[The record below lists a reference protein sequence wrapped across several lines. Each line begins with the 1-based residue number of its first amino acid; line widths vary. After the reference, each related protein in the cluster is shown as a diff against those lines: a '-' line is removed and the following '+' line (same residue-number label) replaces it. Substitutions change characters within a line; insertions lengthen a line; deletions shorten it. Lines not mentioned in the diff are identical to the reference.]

1 MSKSKHVQPTPRVWV
16 GACTLCDGC
25 ILAAGHRG
33 KHKVAEMEEEE
44 YEVELILSE
53 RRGRAGGGPAPRAAR
68 RCETET
74 APLARSAGSEY
85 LVKWKGYGEE
95 RNTWEPEANLLT
107 AEVQAEAAKVREAG
121 LPRTAAGLQKAVVVT
136 LKAVLAAR
144 GLDTSG
150 QKAQLVAR
158 LVSALQGASHDY

>member
-1 MSKSKHVQPTPRVWV
+1 MAAPSSLKEEP
-16 GACTLCDGC
+16 
-25 ILAAGHRG
+25 LAPSGFYG
-33 KHKVAEMEEEE
+33 K
-44 YEVELILSE
+44 LG
-53 RRGRAGGGPAPRAAR
+53 GRAGPGRGHTSTPTIPEHDSDDDWEVEAVVEY
-68 RCETET
+68 RCVYGTEQW
-74 APLARSAGSEY
+74 

-158 LVSALQGASHDY
+158 LLSVLQGE

>member
-1 MSKSKHVQPTPRVWV
+1 M
-16 GACTLCDGC
+16 GALR
-25 ILAAGHRG
+25 AAAAANPNLPARRQHY
-33 KHKVAEMEEEE
+33 KVSDESLHAIRAEMPTAADDW
-44 YEVELILSE
+44 EVEAVVE
-53 RRGRAGGGPAPRAAR
+53 Y
-68 RCETET
+68 RCVYGIEQW
-74 APLARSAGSEY
+74 

-121 LPRTAAGLQKAVVVT
+121 LPLTAAGLQKAVVVT

-150 QKAQLVAR
+150 QKAQLVEHV
-158 LVSALQGASHDY
+158 LSALQGE

>member
-1 MSKSKHVQPTPRVWV
+1 MTVLVPARRVRV
-16 GACTLCDGC
+16 VDVELKECRSGAGR
-25 ILAAGHRG
+25 AAAANPNLPARRQQFKISDESVHAIR
-33 KHKVAEMEEEE
+33 AEMPTADDDW
-44 YEVELILSE
+44 EVEAVVE
-53 RRGRAGGGPAPRAAR
+53 Y
-68 RCETET
+68 RCVYGTEQW
-74 APLARSAGSEY
+74 

-158 LVSALQGASHDY
+158 LLSVLQGE

>member
-1 MSKSKHVQPTPRVWV
+1 MGVC
-16 GACTLCDGC
+16 A
-25 ILAAGHRG
+25 
-33 KHKVAEMEEEE
+33 
-44 YEVELILSE
+44 
-53 RRGRAGGGPAPRAAR
+53 
-68 RCETET
+68 
-74 APLARSAGSEY
+74 SA
-85 LVKWKGYGEE
+85 YGEE

-150 QKAQLVAR
+150 QKAQLVVR
-158 LVSALQGASHDY
+158 VLSALQGE

>member
-1 MSKSKHVQPTPRVWV
+1 MGAVIDFAENYSHEPRFEHQSKYFSQVQSTIVPVVLMFRVEDL
-16 GACTLCDGC
+16 TN
-25 ILAAGHRG
+25 IS
-33 KHKVAEMEEEE
+33 EEEHAK
-44 YEVELILSE
+44 LIAL
-53 RRGRAGGGPAPRAAR
+53 
-68 RCETET
+68 
-74 APLARSAGSEY
+74 
-85 LVKWKGYGEE
+85 YGEE

-158 LVSALQGASHDY
+158 LLSVLQGE